1 MGEAGLELLDALR
14 RRRTTNGAFLPDPV
28 SPEHQ
33 RLIVEVAGMAPS
45 HFNSQPWRFVL
56 VDDRA
61 MVEEIARISGESM
74 TRAFEEGTFWK
85 RYRPYF
91 RFSEEEMQQRRDGI
105 LIDQMPAVLRPFRR
119 QIFSNTAR
127 PLMNRLGVPKTLG
140 EDNRKLVAGSP
151 LILAVLL
158 DKTEYRPG
166 ELSGFYSIFG
176 MGAAIE
182 NVWLLTTELGMGIQF
197 ISFPMEVP
205 EGWEEI
211 QGLLKVP
218 EGLELM
224 ALYRMGYLPEEKRRP
239 TIDWKSS
246 HRKTLSQYVF
256 RNTCRTPES
265 DNFGGSASSRSPDAT
280 SQPAHPLRRHGDPQ
294 TQD

>member
-1 MGEAGLELLDALR
+1 LDAIR
-14 RRRTTNGAFLPDPV
+14 RRRTTNGPFLPDPV

-56 VDDRA
+56 VDEKA
-61 MVEEIARISGESM
+61 LIEEIARISGESM
-74 TRAFEEGTFWK
+74 TRAFEEGTFWQ

-91 RFSEEEMQQRRDGI
+91 RFSEEEMMERRDGI
-105 LIDQMPAVLRPFRR
+105 LIDQMPPVLRPFRR

-176 MGAAIE
+176 MGAAVE

-205 EGWEEI
+205 ERWEEI

-224 ALYRMGYLPEEKRRP
+224 ALYRMGYLPEDRRRP
-239 TIDWKSS
+239 TIDWRSS

-256 RNTCRTPES
+256 RNTCRTPED
-265 DNFGGSASSRSPDAT
+265 DNFGGPALSRSPDAT
-280 SQPAHPLRRHGDPQ
+280 SQPARPLRRHGDPQ
-294 TQD
+294 AQD